1 VATLEV
7 DLVAADHKVWSGTA
21 RLVIA
26 RTLEGEIGIMAGHE
40 PTLSVLQSGPV
51 VIRAEDGPDVL
62 AAVHG
67 GFISVSGDK
76 VTVLAETAELAAEI
90 DVARARAAA
99 DKAGEDEAAR
109 QRAEVRL
116 RVAESRSA
124 V

>member
-1 VATLEV
+1 MATLEV

-99 DKAGEDEAAR
+99 DKAGDDEAAR

>member
-67 GFISVSGDK
+67 GFISVSADK

-99 DKAGEDEAAR
+99 DRAGDDEAAR